1 MSLKFVVLLYYML
14 CSVITYF
21 IVSLS
26 GNYGSSVG
34 FKVAE
39 KNSILFNDLIFGVLA
54 SYIIVYVFYRNIVK
68 INLRVR
74 FTTHLKLIDIFA
86 LLCISINTLT
96 IMLDIGK
103 AGGGISKI
111 GFLQSLIPLIPC
123 MILYFSIVRDKVNRL
138 RICIIFIFVLLGLLK
153 GWSGHVILLVLLESL
168 YRFKNRISFRA
179 LFKLF
184 ILFLCIILIFYFII
198 PLKFAIRGGGF
209 TLVSI
214 SDYSLYIFGRVGI
227 FSVYSYLSSIS
238 NEFVGVLSH
247 SNILVVFI
255 KEYFLGVIP
264 KSLIGMSD
272 FKGLD
277 NLFSVNFINPELP
290 NAGFSITLP
299 GLYKLAGSDLVTIF
313 ILTIFLLFIFIF
325 QWSLLSSVTSSRLAS
340 NALFVNLLSFVGSGS
355 LKSVALFN
363 YILVLYLIYSLF
375 FSLILLRKK

>member
-1 MSLKFVVLLYYML
+1 
-14 CSVITYF
+14 
-21 IVSLS
+21 
-26 GNYGSSVG
+26 
-34 FKVAE
+34 
-39 KNSILFNDLIFGVLA
+39 
-54 SYIIVYVFYRNIVK
+54 
-68 INLRVR
+68 
-74 FTTHLKLIDIFA
+74 
-86 LLCISINTLT
+86 
-96 IMLDIGK
+96 MLDIGK